1 MLENKLKKSP
11 SIFFRK
17 MVFWSF
23 WEKKIARNMLEL
35 GVPLYKD
42 IIEIYLKNIGP
53 DLIVLV
59 FAVFLWNTT
68 KI

>member
-1 MLENKLKKSP
+1 
-11 SIFFRK
+11 
-17 MVFWSF
+17 
-23 WEKKIARNMLEL
+23 MLEL

-59 FAVFLWNTT
+59 FAVFL
-68 KI
+68 